1 MSEFRMFQGT
11 LCGRHGGSYW
21 FLRERLKFLKGI
33 PGGPSPKAQ
42 ALSFEPSTLES
53 KSSTRPP
60 PMLGFRKFGLTFLL
74 ELPENSHVNRSI
86 ERPSAPTVDPDGR
99 MKPADLMSRICLICL
114 HDLDWPR

>member
-60 PMLGFRKFGLTFLL
+60 HVGVSEIWAHLLARIAEKTPMSTEASNALRHLL
-74 ELPENSHVNRSI
+74 
-86 ERPSAPTVDPDGR
+86 
-99 MKPADLMSRICLICL
+99 
-114 HDLDWPR
+114 